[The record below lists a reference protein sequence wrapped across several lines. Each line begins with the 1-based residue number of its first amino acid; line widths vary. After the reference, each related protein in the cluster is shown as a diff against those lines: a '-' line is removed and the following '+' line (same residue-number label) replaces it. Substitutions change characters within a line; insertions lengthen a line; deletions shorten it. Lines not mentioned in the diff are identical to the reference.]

1 MYLGNSILEL
11 VVHSPGLHVLLHV
24 YRPAATT
31 PCSLDSKDRLDTVC
45 QSTEYVRTA
54 GTVPAQCSASWLY
67 FFCGIHPLIFVYHR
81 YTVHSPASTW
91 SGQNI
96 NRKTPTVHIALYSLL
111 DTVLPAVHCTPC
123 WTLYSLL
130 YTVTVLLMQSHDI
143 VYFKMHYPVC
153 IMSCM

>member
-11 VVHSPGLHVLLHV
+11 VVHSPGVLLHV

-81 YTVHSPASTW
+81 YTVHPPASTW

-111 DTVLPAVHCTPC
+111 DAVLPAGHCHCTTRAV
-123 WTLYSLL
+123 TLHCILQNAL
-130 YTVTVLLMQSHDI
+130 
-143 VYFKMHYPVC
+143 C